1 MCNRTAGR
9 GSPELL
15 SETKGCSSTFRW
27 NTSAVCTPKKMECQ
41 LVSLHKTY
49 DLRTLSSLT
58 EPWKFSSGTDQYYI
72 NLCQSVHGGLTDC
85 PEGATVCR
93 KNKGQTQTLGL
104 VHTQTLEYRCVS
116 CGRTERILSL
126 REFWLEWET
135 RAACAVEQQEVEMVN
150 GTITLPD
157 TGARIN
163 LGDLYTRLHQATGD
177 IRSNGDRYVY
187 DIQLSGITNSS
198 VTNCMGAYICQVK
211 VNGNWHRKIGSSSKA
226 KYYIKGG
233 NLDVLVPSVS
243 TCGRDRKHTVS
254 SAILFHCNPEAGEG
268 IPEFLLETD
277 LCQYLFVWHTSRMC
291 DFFSKDKVIDGTGT
305 DSEADGLSSRSRA
318 LGAVLSLL
326 LIGLTVC
333 LLVLLLHKRERR
345 DLVIKKVTGC
355 CKRGNPVAYNEPREE
370 NGEEDEMEW
379 LMEELESPGKVGMPT
394 ATSPLTGSEG
404 DSWWAPPLDAGP
416 RSRARCWQTGYIQ
429 AAARAK
435 PRARPLPALLR
446 AESDEDLVGLLEE
459 RERRRGRPQH
469 RPHRSQPEPTTDD
482 SDEDLLK
489 V

>member
-1 MCNRTAGR
+1 MASGKC
-9 GSPELL
+9 PP
-15 SETKGCSSTFRW
+15 CSI
-27 NTSAVCTPKKMECQ
+27 
-41 LVSLHKTY
+41 
-49 DLRTLSSLT
+49 
-58 EPWKFSSGTDQYYI
+58 SGVFCRYYI
-72 NLCQSVHGGLTDC
+72 NLCQSIHGGLTDC

-104 VHTQTLEYRCVS
+104 VHTQTLEYREGKILVNYTMGDAV
-116 CGRTERILSL
+116 CGSDL
-126 REFWLEWET
+126 RAKTIIQLTCSTITGHPKLQREDPVACEFWLEWET

-177 IRSNGDRYVY
+177 IRPNGDLYVY

-243 TCGRDRKHTVS
+243 TCGRDRKHTAS

-291 DFFSKDKVIDGTGT
+291 DF
-305 DSEADGLSSRSRA
+305 L
-318 LGAVLSLL
+318 
-326 LIGLTVC
+326 
-333 LLVLLLHKRERR
+333 
-345 DLVIKKVTGC
+345 
-355 CKRGNPVAYNEPREE
+355 
-370 NGEEDEMEW
+370 
-379 LMEELESPGKVGMPT
+379 
-394 ATSPLTGSEG
+394 
-404 DSWWAPPLDAGP
+404 
-416 RSRARCWQTGYIQ
+416 
-429 AAARAK
+429 
-435 PRARPLPALLR
+435 
-446 AESDEDLVGLLEE
+446 
-459 RERRRGRPQH
+459 
-469 RPHRSQPEPTTDD
+469 
-482 SDEDLLK
+482 
-489 V
+489 